1 MPATVFA
8 AMRHQRA
15 MASLLMAFQR
25 AALDTEPVP
34 ASMPLGVGKSRVETK
49 RAMTETQ
56 QVNLRVSPEHA
67 QLVRL
72 FVQRLR
78 EGGPSYER
86 EVRLF
91 LLEPYTPHY
100 MTISELDRRFGE
112 ILRRMESL
120 EAEVRGSST
129 RESPELNNRSL

>member
-1 MPATVFA
+1 
-8 AMRHQRA
+8 MRLGESKAYRNSRA
-15 MASLLMAFQR
+15 
-25 AALDTEPVP
+25 
-34 ASMPLGVGKSRVETK
+34 KTK
-49 RAMTETQ
+49 RVMSDTR

-72 FVQRLR
+72 LVQRLR

-91 LLEPYTPHY
+91 LLQPYTPHY

-112 ILRRMESL
+112 ILRRIEAL
-120 EAEVRGSST
+120 EAEVGDASSQK
-129 RESPELNNRSL
+129 RPAD